1 MRVHLI
7 AVGRRMPGWVETGY
21 LEYAKR
27 LPSECALQLIEIE
40 PSHRVKGTPA
50 ERAMSQEGQRM
61 LKAIPKGALVVA
73 LEETGE
79 PWSTEILSAHLRAWL
94 AGGRD
99 LACLIGGPD
108 GLGQACLDRA
118 ERRWSLSRLTFPHPL
133 VRVIVAEQLYRAWTL
148 VQGHPYH
155 RGGGD

>member
-27 LPSECALQLIEIE
+27 LPAECALQLIEIE
-40 PSHRVKGTPA
+40 PSHRGKGTTG

-73 LEETGE
+73 LEGTGE
-79 PWSTEILSAHLRAWL
+79 PWSTETLSEHLRSWL

-108 GLGQACLDRA
+108 GLAQACLARA

-148 VQGHPYH
+148 VQRHPYH